1 MMENLVEAI
10 STKMCTSVTKTVS
23 MSMNLDYTADTSNLL
38 QITYWLYSSVPVS
51 LYSATVSHHK
61 QY

>member
-51 LYSATVSHHK
+51 HYSATVSHHK